1 MDPRLSVVIPTL
13 DGLRY
18 LPTAL
23 DSVRLQGIP
32 NIEIVVIDDGST
44 DGTRAWLPEE
54 QKRDPR
60 LTIINMPGRRNGAS
74 ICRNAGIEA
83 ARAPIIAFLDADD
96 VWYPGAVSD
105 RLALHEANP
114 SIVLSF
120 ADYRLV
126 QEDGCEIGT
135 YFDYCRHFHR
145 WLGGRTGLIPLG
157 DRALPMIFAEAVCG
171 TSTVLARRDALR
183 SIGGFLPTL
192 MLSQDWDCWL
202 RLAPRGDVWCSTEI
216 ATSYLVRSD
225 SASRKLSNVFAANRQ
240 IFDHFAPTV
249 KAADPVA
256 VRIARAA
263 LAVTE
268 AEAARAQSRR
278 WRSLS
283 LHLHAFTLDP
293 SFRTLHAAA
302 FDAAKLAR
310 LR

>member
-1 MDPRLSVVIPTL
+1 LSVVIPSL
-13 DGLRY
+13 DSLHY
-18 LPTAL
+18 LPAAL
-23 DSVRLQGIP
+23 DSVRLQGILD
-32 NIEIVVIDDGST
+32 IEMIVIDDGSA
-44 DGTRAWLPEE
+44 DGTRAWLQEE
-54 QKRDPR
+54 RDRDPR
-60 LTIINMPGRRNGAS
+60 LTIITMPGRRNGAS

-96 VWYPGAVSD
+96 IWYPDAVAG
-105 RLALHEANP
+105 RLALHEADP
-114 SIVLSF
+114 SIGLSF

-126 QEDGCEIGT
+126 QECGREIGT

-145 WLGGRTGLIPLG
+145 WLGGRQGLMPLG

-202 RLAPRGDVWCSTEI
+202 RLAQRSDVWCSTGI
-216 ATSYLVRSD
+216 ATRYLVRSD
-225 SASRKLSNVFAANRQ
+225 SASRKLSAVFDANRQ
-240 IFDHFAPTV
+240 IFDHFAPIIE
-249 KAADPVA
+249 AADPDA

-263 LAVTE
+263 LAVTQ

-283 LHLHAFTLDP
+283 LHLQAFTLDP
-293 SFRTLHAAA
+293 SLRTLHAAA
-302 FDAAKLAR
+302 FDVAKLAR